1 MVSGKKWI
9 LKKPFQGV
17 PTPDNFELVQEE
29 LPEVQDGELL
39 ISTLFLSVDP
49 YMRIFPIEKT
59 MIGENVAKI
68 VESKDQDFPAGTF
81 SSRYVSKTFHN
92 HQSLLFWRD

>member
-1 MVSGKKWI
+1 MVLGKKWI
-9 LKKPFQGV
+9 LKNPFQGV
-17 PTPDNFELVQEE
+17 PTPDNFELVQDEM
-29 LPEVQDGELL
+29 PEVQDGELL

-92 HQSLLFWRD
+92 HQSLLF

>member
-68 VESKDQDFPAGTF
+68 VESKDQDFPAGT
-81 SSRYVSKTFHN
+81 YVFHQISTKN
-92 HQSLLFWRD
+92 IS